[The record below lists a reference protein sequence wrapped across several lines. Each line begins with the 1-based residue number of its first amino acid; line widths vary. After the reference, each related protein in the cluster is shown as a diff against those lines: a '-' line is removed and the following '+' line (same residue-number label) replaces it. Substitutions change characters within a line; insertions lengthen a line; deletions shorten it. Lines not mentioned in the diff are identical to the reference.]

1 MQRSVVRN
9 LYLRAALVAAL
20 LVSVTAALLMGAVC
34 LGLPR
39 PIAEAAVGVEP
50 VSLFALPYGEGDR
63 EVGIAIALP
72 REGRNVYPRGF
83 VLGRDGSIT
92 IMDPV
97 NQKVKRF
104 SATGDLLSVTEDA
117 LKNLSSAAVN
127 SRGETYV
134 VWYGGT
140 RLAKFRADGTRIR
153 SEWTEIGVLAE
164 RKGGDKI
171 AHEVLEHFGGIAQ
184 QFDCVWVDD
193 KDRLCV
199 AVFLFEDDHRLFRF
213 DREDNFLGELARGRY
228 VDEEGRVYRFR
239 RSEEPDAPARVSV
252 LDNSGSSLRELVAP
266 GPSSLDMVLEW
277 VRPRG
282 GSPDWWF
289 ADGTGA
295 LYGWYTFVK
304 RAERLRLTSDLSIGA
319 DYLLVK
325 FDERGEVTWGIR
337 VPGQL
342 LEGSR
347 YGFAVSPTGD
357 VYYLESGPEAMTLK
371 MVPASQLQ
379 ALAGTRQLVYIP
391 HSLEK

>member
-1 MQRSVVRN
+1 MRRSVARN

-34 LGLPR
+34 LGLPL

-83 VLGRDGSIT
+83 VLGRDGSIA

-127 SRGETYV
+127 SRGEMCV

-184 QFDCVWVDD
+184 QFDCVWVDE

-213 DREDNFLGELARGRY
+213 DREDKFLGELARGRY

-239 RSEEPDAPARVSV
+239 RPEEPDAPARVNV

-295 LYGWYTFVK
+295 LYGWYIVS
-304 RAERLRLTSDLSIGA
+304 RAEWVRLTSDLAIGA
-319 DYLLVK
+319 DYILVK
-325 FDERGEVTWGIR
+325 FDERGEVTWAIR
-337 VPGQL
+337 VPGEL
-342 LEGSR
+342 ASGPSNL
-347 YGFAVSPTGD
+347 AVSPAGD
-357 VYYLESGPEAMTLK
+357 VYYREFGPEAMTLK
-371 MVPASQLQ
+371 MIPASQLQ
-379 ALAGTRQLVYIP
+379 ALAGTRELVYIP
-391 HSLEK
+391 HSLEN